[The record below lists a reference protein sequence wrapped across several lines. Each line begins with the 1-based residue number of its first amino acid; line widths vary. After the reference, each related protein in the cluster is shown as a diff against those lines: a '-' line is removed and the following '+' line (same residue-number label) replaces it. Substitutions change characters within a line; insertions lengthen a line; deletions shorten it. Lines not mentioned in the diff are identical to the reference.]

1 MSDNVTCVECNSMF
15 KTKQTLR
22 QHMVYKHSG
31 KIWKCDI
38 CNKTFNQSGTLATHK
53 LLHTGFTI
61 QCDVCDSKFR
71 NTYDLKVHKSR
82 YHYGN
87 LEKIMFIRC
96 LAKFEI
102 TLILLANSRRE
113 LTVKQLT

>member
-1 MSDNVTCVECNSMF
+1 MSDHVTCEECNSTF

-22 QHMVYKHSG
+22 QHKVYKHSG
-31 KIWKCDI
+31 KVWICDL

-61 QCDVCDSKFR
+61 KCDVCDSKFR
-71 NTYDLKVHKSR
+71 NNFDLKVHKSR

-87 LEKIMFIRC
+87 LEKKHVCTICNKSFF
-96 LAKFEI
+96 K
-102 TLILLANSRRE
+102 
-113 LTVKQLT
+113 K